1 MEYYS
6 EDCIQAFLEN
16 QGQLFDQP
24 VASTPEEAQEFL
36 EDCMAVVAG
45 SLKEVWDYLE
55 EAGMDVTGLSTED
68 LLDVAEVF
76 PVGDGTYL
84 IVEA

>member
-45 SLKEVWDYLE
+45 SLKEVLDYLD
-55 EAGMDVTGLSTED
+55 EAGMDVTGLSAED

>member
-6 EDCIQAFLEN
+6 EECINVFLKN
-16 QGQLFDQP
+16 QGQLFDRP
-24 VASTPEEAQEFL
+24 VASTAEEAEEFL
-36 EDCMAVVAG
+36 EDCMAAVAG
-45 SLKEVWDYLE
+45 SLSEIREYLE